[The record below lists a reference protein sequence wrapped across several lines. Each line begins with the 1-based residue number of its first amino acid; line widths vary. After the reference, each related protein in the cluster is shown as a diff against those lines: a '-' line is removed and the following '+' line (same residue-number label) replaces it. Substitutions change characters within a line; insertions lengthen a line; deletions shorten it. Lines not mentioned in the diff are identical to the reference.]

1 MWRSLILASYLAF
14 PSTNSSPW
22 VGDESS
28 AEERPSQGSSTQLSM
43 ESVSVIDAPW
53 NVPLKT
59 AGGTQLWTDC
69 VWRQGYR
76 LQRNALTGHWRL
88 IDSSDIRRAWGSRE
102 HCQKTLDKCMP
113 QPSDSSP
120 KHYVILLHGLMRT
133 SHSMTS
139 LAESLQAAGDYEA
152 VSLTYASTRESIA
165 SHAAAVREVMEGL
178 PANASFSFVGHSMGN
193 IVIRCLIGDLQRD
206 GDPQNILPRC
216 RSMVMLGPPNQG
228 ASIARCL
235 APTKVFGWVTGP
247 GGMEL
252 GANWGSIC
260 ERLATPPFPFMIIA
274 GETKVAGIDNP
285 LVEGKGD
292 FVVSLDEAKLEG
304 AERIETVP
312 VLHSFLMQDPL
323 CVAKTVEYITSQK

>member
-1 MWRSLILASYLAF
+1 MWRSLILAGFLAF
-14 PSTNSSPW
+14 QSSVAFPW
-22 VGDESS
+22 VGDESL
-28 AEERPSQGSSTQLSM
+28 AEEPTSQGAITQLST
-43 ESVSVIDAPW
+43 ESVPVIEAPW

-59 AGGTQLWTDC
+59 AGGTQLWTDH
-69 VWRQGYR
+69 VWRQGHR
-76 LQRNALTGHWRL
+76 VQRNALTGHWRL
-88 IDSSDIRRAWGSRE
+88 IDADDIRRAWGTRE
-102 HCQKTLDKCMP
+102 QCQRTLDERVP
-113 QPSDSSP
+113 QSPDSAP

-133 SHSMTS
+133 SHSMSS
-139 LAESLQAAGDYEA
+139 LAESLQAAGDFEA

-193 IVIRCLIGDLQRD
+193 IVTRCLIGDLERD

-252 GANWGSIC
+252 GANWNSIS
-260 ERLATPPFPFMIIA
+260 ERLATPPFPFIIVA
-274 GETKVAGIDNP
+274 GETQVAGIDNP
-285 LVEGKGD
+285 LIEGKGD
-292 FVVSLDEAKLEG
+292 FVVSLDEARLDG

-312 VLHSFLMQDPL
+312 VLHSFLMQDPV
-323 CVAKTVEYITSQK
+323 CVAKSVEYISSKK